1 MLEIGKKILKS
12 KMNVKKER
20 ERERERKRE
29 RGGEEHRIRT
39 SQEDNRK

>member
-20 ERERERKRE
+20 EREREREKE
-29 RGGEEHRIRT
+29 LN
-39 SQEDNRK
+39 SQPI

>member
-20 ERERERKRE
+20 EREREKE
-29 RGGEEHRIRT
+29 LN
-39 SQEDNRK
+39 SQPI